1 MNSADL
7 SLILNIL
14 GVISFSISG
23 VLVAARKKMDYLGV
37 VILGIVSSVGGGVI
51 RDIIMGRIP
60 PTMFTNPL
68 YVAVSF
74 ATSNLAFLYLYFNLD
89 GKSRPAINR
98 LFEEVYFWFDTIGL
112 ALFTTQG
119 VVAGKALGGA
129 SVFLCSFL
137 GVITGV
143 GGGVLRDILADT
155 VPAIFIKH
163 IYALAS
169 IIGALVISLLW
180 EVNDT
185 LAMFAGSLLII
196 QIRYMARKHKWNLP
210 FIKNAPVEH

>member
-1 MNSADL
+1 MSPADL

-68 YVAVSF
+68 YVTVSF
-74 ATSNLAFLYLYFNLD
+74 VTSNIAFFYLYFNLD

-98 LFEEVYFWFDTIGL
+98 IFEEVYFWFDTLGL
-112 ALFTTQG
+112 ALFTIQG
-119 VVAGKALGGA
+119 VVAGKTISGA
-129 SVFLCSFL
+129 GVFLCSFL

-180 EVNDT
+180 DVNDT
-185 LAMFAGSLLII
+185 LAMLVGFFLIV